1 MVRFPNRRHTKI
13 MITESNNTLRKF
25 NLFSDFTNE
34 QFSFIKNNASQM
46 VIPEK
51 KVLLKLGAEHNI
63 IFILLKGRLKLTA
76 RDHKEEI
83 ISADSK
89 RAANAIA
96 QIRPSM
102 YKVSSLT
109 QITIISLSEETLA
122 HAVAMQEAE
131 ETDKILSD
139 ILNLLHNDKLVLPS
153 MPDIALKIRGAVE
166 DNESDLNDVVKIINM
181 DQSIATKIIN
191 TANSAM
197 YNISGKNIE
206 NCKIACMRLGGKM
219 IMNLV
224 LSYSM
229 KELFYSRSL
238 LFKNKMNEMWQHSV
252 KVAAIS
258 SILARLTPGFDPE
271 KALLAGL
278 LHNIG
283 AVVILNYLSGKQKKI
298 EDPALLDN
306 MLFALQ
312 SEVGEI
318 LLNKWEF
325 SGDLVDV
332 AKYST
337 DLFHDESDK
346 ADYVDI
352 INIAQVHS
360 YVGTPHQQDLPIIDQ
375 IPAFSKLALGQLTP
389 ELSIR
394 VLSTSQAEIDRTIA
408 LFS

>member
-1 MVRFPNRRHTKI
+1 
-13 MITESNNTLRKF
+13 
-25 NLFSDFTNE
+25 
-34 QFSFIKNNASQM
+34 
-46 VIPEK
+46 
-51 KVLLKLGAEHNI
+51 
-63 IFILLKGRLKLTA
+63 
-76 RDHKEEI
+76 
-83 ISADSK
+83 
-89 RAANAIA
+89 
-96 QIRPSM
+96 
-102 YKVSSLT
+102 
-109 QITIISLSEETLA
+109 
-122 HAVAMQEAE
+122 
-131 ETDKILSD
+131 
-139 ILNLLHNDKLVLPS
+139 
-153 MPDIALKIRGAVE
+153 
-166 DNESDLNDVVKIINM
+166 
-181 DQSIATKIIN
+181 
-191 TANSAM
+191 M
-197 YNISGKNIE
+197 YNLSGKNIE

-229 KELFYSRSL
+229 KELFYSRSS

-283 AVVILNYLSGKQKKI
+283 AVVILNYLSREQIKI
-298 EDPALLDN
+298 EDPEGLDN
-306 MLFALQ
+306 ILFTLQ
-312 SEVGEI
+312 SEVGET

-325 SGDLVDV
+325 SSDLVDV

-352 INIAQVHS
+352 INIAQIHS
-360 YVGTPHQQDLPIIDQ
+360 YIGTSHQQDLPIIDQ